1 MITRVT
7 GKNQITIPAALAR
20 ELNIT
25 AGTELAWSKGKK
37 PGTLSL
43 YVKPTPEATVRE
55 IRELGA
61 PYRAQARQMLADLE
75 KMREEDDAPSAQGE
89 KAES

>member
-1 MITRVT
+1 MNTRVT

-25 AGTELAWSKGKK
+25 AGTELTWSKGEA
-37 PGTLSL
+37 PGTISL
-43 YVKPTPEATVRE
+43 YVKPSPEAAVRE

-61 PYRAQARQMLADLE
+61 PYRVKARRIQGDLE
-75 KMREEDDAPSAQGE
+75 RLRDEDDPAPAPKKGRTR
-89 KAES
+89 